1 MKTYLIILNT
11 IFLII
16 ILVLLN
22 IRLKTLDKYINNVF
36 SSKTTFKQQKKFK
49 YMLYFITILL
59 YLIFNYFIIYIL

>member
-49 YMLYFITILL
+49 YMLYFI
-59 YLIFNYFIIYIL
+59 